1 MSTLEQINL
10 KSLLRY
16 KNVFV
21 YTVFLDRPLSTLKL
35 ETQAQIFFPFLLLL
49 LLLPCWLANNK
60 IVQCSQHLARSAT
73 LTARLLLVSAG

>member
-35 ETQAQIFFPFLLLL
+35 KTQTQIFFPFLLL

-60 IVQCSQHLARSAT
+60 IVQCSQHLARRVT